1 MAEVSIITP
10 AHNAENFLPETIDSV
25 LDQTFR
31 DWELIVVDDCSTDRT
46 FEIASAYAAKDPR
59 VRVLR
64 NEVNSGVAA
73 TRNRGLEVAS
83 GDYIAFVDS
92 DDLWLPEKLEKQ
104 LRFMK
109 EKGVAFSYTDYQKY
123 ITETKERGKVLRA
136 PTKMT
141 AKKILGNTA
150 IGCLTVMVDRKT
162 VGDFRMP
169 PLSHTED
176 NCTWQ
181 EILSRGYVG
190 YRLPMV
196 LSLYR
201 ISDRSMTS
209 DKSRAAKQQWETYR
223 KYYKFS
229 FVKSAYYFT
238 KYAFHAVI
246 KHI

>member
-10 AHNAENFLPETIDSV
+10 AYNAENFLPETIDSV
-25 LDQTFR
+25 LNQTFR

-46 FEIASAYAAKDPR
+46 FEIASAYAEKDPR
-59 VRVLR
+59 VRVIR
-64 NEVNSGVAA
+64 NESNSGVAA
-73 TRNRGLEVAS
+73 TRNHGLDEAT

-109 EKGVAFSYTDYQKY
+109 EKGVAFSYTAYQKY
-123 ITETKERGKVLRA
+123 VTETKERGKVLRA
-136 PTKMT
+136 PAKMT

-169 PLSHTED
+169 LLPHTED

-190 YRLPMV
+190 YGIPEV

-223 KYYKFS
+223 KHYKFS
-229 FVKSAYYFT
+229 IVKSAYYFT
-238 KYAFHAVI
+238 KYAVHAVI
-246 KHI
+246 KHF

>member
-109 EKGVAFSYTDYQKY
+109 EKGVVFSYTDYQKY
-123 ITETKERGKVLRA
+123 VTETKERGKVLRA

-169 PLSHTED
+169 PLPHTED